1 MSEHK
6 ATIEWERNSPDF
18 LAGKY
23 SREHTWVFD
32 GGAKVGASS
41 SPSVVRPPFSNPACV
56 DPEEAFVASVSSC
69 HMLWYLSL
77 AAQQGFQVDRYR
89 DEAVG
94 LMTKDEKGIL
104 WISSVRLDP
113 KIAYSGEKQPSAAD
127 EERLH
132 HQAHERCFIANSIKT
147 SVTIANLAH

>member
-6 ATIEWERNSPDF
+6 AIIEWERNSPDF

-32 GGAKVGASS
+32 GGARVAASS
-41 SPSVVRPPFSNPACV
+41 SPSVVRVPFSNPACV
-56 DPEEAFVASVSSC
+56 DPEEAFVASISSC

-89 DEAVG
+89 DEVAG
-94 LMTKDEKGIL
+94 LMTKNEDGAM

-113 KIAYSGEKQPSAAD
+113 KITYSGDKRPSPED

>member
-1 MSEHK
+1 MSEHR

-94 LMTKDEKGIL
+94 LMTKDEKGVL